1 MTEVVQADQSEA
13 VQEAIAILSQSLAQ
27 LRARAGLSPSFTA
40 EPLAAGAPVGHLV
53 VAPGQTVASNW
64 GNALWDQSVNAFAS
78 AADRD
83 NQWPAPPAAAMAY
96 TQDTR
101 TLWQF
106 DGTSWLTMR
115 VNYPMELKTLAA
127 TRVDIATRTWGN
139 CPLAA
144 STQGNWTNSAGF
156 ITATRTGFISLSIYA
171 TYSDSN
177 GVPSVLGFK
186 HKGIDVGGGVGVAT
200 GGGNLQLRGSHTT
213 AVAPGDMI
221 HAQIFSMTAV
231 SNAYMVASEII
242 FTG

>member
-1 MTEVVQADQSEA
+1 MTNGTDTAAAWINQALTQLRDA
-13 VQEAIAILSQSLAQ
+13 TGRLVAILLDEAGRP
-27 LRARAGLSPSFTA
+27 RASS
-40 EPLAAGAPVGHLV
+40 PVGRLT
-53 VAPGQTVASNW
+53 VAPGQTIGSAW
-64 GNALWDQSVNAFAS
+64 GNTVFDQSIMTFAN

-83 NQWPAPPAAAMAY
+83 NQYPAPNAGAICY
-96 TQDTR
+96 TYDTR
-101 TLWQF
+101 TLWQY
-106 DGTSWLTMR
+106 DGTTWLTMR

-139 CPLAA
+139 CPLATSA
-144 STQGNWTNSAGF
+144 QGNWTNSAGF
-156 ITATRTGFISLSIYA
+156 ITATRTGFISLGIYA
-171 TYSDSN
+171 TYADSN

-186 HKGIDVGGGVGVAT
+186 HKGIDIGGGVGVAT
-200 GGGNLQLRGSHTT
+200 GGGNLQLRGGLMT